1 MLFLNTFEI
10 VLIVRTVYADLPEIK
25 VKLVLYVR
33 SNGDK
38 PVLTLRWAGEEKQ
51 LEAIAESFKDK
62 LQESLSDDVLL
73 SIGSFK
79 LGR

>member
-1 MLFLNTFEI
+1 MHDVFRDFVEI
-10 VLIVRTVYADLPEIK
+10 
-25 VKLVLYVR
+25 VLYVR